1 MDPSIYLVDDENKS
15 PSGVH
20 AENKEVNPV
29 SLASDDN
36 TAAQAKEIHVGT
48 GDTDERNG
56 DSRILSPNEIVSQVD
71 AVSNSMSSLGLIE
84 SITGQRG

>member
-36 TAAQAKEIHVGT
+36 TAAQAKEIHVGS

-56 DSRILSPNEIVSQVD
+56 DSRILSPNEIVSDDQV
-71 AVSNSMSSLGLIE
+71 NSMSSLSLIE
-84 SITGQRG
+84 SITGQKG